1 MHVETLSIFCD
12 VVRHG
17 SFSRGALASS
27 VSQSA
32 ASQAVRQLEK
42 QLGAQL
48 IDRSKR
54 PWELTAEGEIFFK
67 GCQEIVERYHELEDA
82 VQRRQNPSGHTV
94 RLASIY
100 SVGLQHLSQYVDQF
114 RARVPGAAVDL
125 DYMHPDQVRARVLS
139 DQSDLGL
146 LSFVTSGRELT
157 AIPWKNQVM
166 VVVCTP
172 DHRFARLAS
181 NHGGVRPHE
190 LAGERFV
197 ALDRVLPAR
206 REIDK
211 FLRRYDVEVD
221 IAAEFD
227 NIETIKQAVDEDAG
241 VAILPEPTL
250 RREVRRGTLVQARL
264 LLPVGD
270 PPLVRPLSIV
280 HRRKRRLNPAV
291 TEFIRLLLNDAADAA
306 AEPVSTP
313 TAVAVDAAPP
323 ADTQTPPPSDDPTA
337 AVVGARGAL
346 L

>member
-17 SFSRGALASS
+17 SFSRGAMARS

-42 QLGAQL
+42 HLGAEL

-54 PWELTAEGEIFFK
+54 PWELTAEGAIVFK

-82 VQRRQNPSGHTV
+82 VRHHRNPSAHRV

-114 RARVPGAAVDL
+114 RALVPGAAVDL
-125 DYMHPDQVRARVLS
+125 DYMHPDQVRTRVLS

-146 LSFVTSGRELT
+146 LSFATSGRELT
-157 AIPWKNQVM
+157 AIPWKDQLM
-166 VVVCTP
+166 VVACTP
-172 DHRFARLAS
+172 GHRLA
-181 NHGGVRPHE
+181 
-190 LAGERFV
+190 

-211 FLRRYDVEVD
+211 FLRRHEVEVE
-221 IAAEFD
+221 ITAEFD
-227 NIETIKQAVDEDAG
+227 NIETVKQAVDEGAG
-241 VAILPEPTL
+241 IAILPEPTL
-250 RREVRRGTLVQARL
+250 RREAKRGTLVQARL
-264 LLPVGD
+264 LLAPGE

-291 TEFIRLLLNDAADAA
+291 TEFIRLLREDARDASTEGDRTLVTADPAGPA
-306 AEPVSTP
+306 PVS
-313 TAVAVDAAPP
+313 APS
-323 ADTQTPPPSDDPTA
+323 PSDHPAA
-337 AVVGARGAL
+337 AVVSARGANL
-346 L
+346 